1 MNIWGGHNRNSPVY
15 IFLIMWHF
23 GIQMRRIACS
33 ICHYKVRSRK
43 QKSTFG
49 TAHLEINVSNG
60 GSLNDKTIE
69 LFFLIQSFQK
79 SFSRIIWILCLRFIF
94 SFKLTK
100 KNTHTHTEAETLRRG
115 RKEVLA
121 ASTYML
127 LTWANRKSCMKWMSE
142 KKTRLATIAKCW

>member
-69 LFFLIQSFQK
+69 LFFFNSVIPEEFLSNHLNIVFEVHFQ
-79 SFSRIIWILCLRFIF
+79 F
-94 SFKLTK
+94 
-100 KNTHTHTEAETLRRG
+100 
-115 RKEVLA
+115 
-121 ASTYML
+121 
-127 LTWANRKSCMKWMSE
+127 
-142 KKTRLATIAKCW
+142 